1 MEEEHQDLHK
11 PIYGAL
17 RNLKITQSRKETEES
32 TNQQRDFTCYY
43 GLRENPKKKTQE
55 SPEPMKKILFRC
67 EECGKGFRY
76 EKCFSNHRAMMHLS
90 TNQKVYEESV
100 MSLCRSLSF
109 VRKKKRSRHVRYKK
123 TSFSCSFTTFHEPRS
138 VFAANDEELEV
149 ADCLILLS
157 ESTPKFVDGLKLLAE
172 AVHVTHE
179 TPKSSY
185 DLGCLRNKKPRK
197 GGEFEYG
204 VFSNE
209 HRFMEEGFSSYGTS
223 KEPASFLRDNRLDQ
237 QKRRKAGEF
246 GSGFLSNEQ
255 RMLKEEITTPVTFKG
270 PASFLGYKCVLDQQ
284 KLRNGGEFG
293 SEFLSNEQKL
303 MEGTWKEPA
312 SFLGTKIELEQRK
325 LRKAG
330 DFETGYYRTEL
341 GVGAMECSDSD
352 TEMITESDKKNVE
365 HQCRLCNKILSSYQA
380 LGGHQTIHRMS
391 KCKNK
396 KNFTE
401 ELVEPEDE
409 SMRCS
414 VTKRRRNTSVA
425 SFQGISARFML

>member
-17 RNLKITQSRKETEES
+17 RKLKITQSRKETEES
-32 TNQQRDFTCYY
+32 MNQQRDFTCYY
-43 GLRENPKKKTQE
+43 GLRENPKKKIQE

-76 EKCFSNHRAMMHLS
+76 EKCFANHKAVMHLS
-90 TNQKVYEESV
+90 TNQKVCEESM
-100 MSLCRSLSF
+100 MSLYRSLSF
-109 VRKKKRSRHVRYKK
+109 VRKKKRSRLIRYKK

-138 VFAANDEELEV
+138 VFAANDAELEV

-172 AVHVTHE
+172 AVHVTYE

-185 DLGCLRNKKPRK
+185 DFGCLRNKKPRK

-204 VFSNE
+204 FFSNE
-209 HRFMEEGFSSYGTS
+209 QRFMEEGFSSYGTS
-223 KEPASFLRDNRLDQ
+223 KEPASFWRDDNRLDQ

-246 GSGFLSNEQ
+246 ETGFLSNEH

-270 PASFLGYKCVLDQQ
+270 PASFLGHKFVLDQQ
-284 KLRNGGEFG
+284 KLRNGGGFG

-303 MEGTWKEPA
+303 MGGAWKEPE
-312 SFLGTKIELEQRK
+312 IELEQRK

-365 HQCRLCNKILSSYQA
+365 HQCRLCNKIFSSYQA

-391 KCKNK
+391 KCKFK
-396 KNFTE
+396 KNCRE
-401 ELVEPEDE
+401 ESVEPEDE

-414 VTKRRRNTSVA
+414 VTKRRRHTSVA
-425 SFQGISARFML
+425 SVQGISARSML